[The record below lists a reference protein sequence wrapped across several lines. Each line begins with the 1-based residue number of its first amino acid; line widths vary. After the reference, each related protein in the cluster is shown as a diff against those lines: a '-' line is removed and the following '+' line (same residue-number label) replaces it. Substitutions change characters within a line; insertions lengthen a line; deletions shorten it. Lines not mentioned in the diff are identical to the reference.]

1 MFPWQKRLTKESEK
15 SNLPLSPGQQEAQKL
30 ISIEKRSAQILV
42 LFFLASL
49 WFQSWAVSLGIIL
62 GGGIALLNFRWL
74 GRILSGYLFS
84 AKKYSLFQLVG
95 KFFVLLLVI
104 FAVIR
109 YLRVNPVAL
118 VAGISAVVF
127 GIVIEAVRQ
136 SLRTHRKGAW

>member
-1 MFPWQKRLTKESEK
+1 MLPWQKRLTKESEK
-15 SNLPLSPGQQEAQKL
+15 SNLPLSAGQQEAQKL

-49 WFQSWAVSLGIIL
+49 WFRSWAVSLGVIL
-62 GGGIALLNFRWL
+62 GGGIGLLNFRWL

-84 AKKYSLFQLVG
+84 GKKYSLFQLVG
-95 KFFVLLLVI
+95 KFFVLLAVI
-104 FAVIR
+104 FVVLR
-109 YLRVNPVAL
+109 YLRVDPVAF
-118 VAGISAVVF
+118 VVGISASVL